1 MTILAGLCGALVVG
15 GLWFAITGLIPVPIV
30 EKPHR
35 QPHTRDPRLNRRVA
49 TAAALAIGAFAF
61 TRWPVAAVAGAAAGW
76 VLAGIRS
83 QKEREHIERRTEA
96 IALWTEMLRDAIG
109 TARGIEGVLVATA
122 ATAPLPIKPALTTM
136 AERLQHEPLDRVL
149 DGLAN
154 DLDHPLGDLVVTALR
169 LTSTSGGRQVR
180 DVLSSLA
187 TAAYAEAESQRR
199 IGVAREK
206 PRAAMKYSAFIICG
220 FVVLL
225 TIFSRRYLEPYSSPI
240 GQIVLLFVALYWTAG
255 FWWMNRM
262 GRIAPVERYLQVV
275 TVAEPVDA
283 VR

>member
-1 MTILAGLCGALVVG
+1 MTILAGLCGVLIVG
-15 GLWFAITGLIPVPIV
+15 GLWFAITGLISVPIV
-30 EKPHR
+30 EKPAKR
-35 QPHTRDPRLNRRVA
+35 ERTRDPRLNRRI
-49 TAAALAIGAFAF
+49 TAAFAMAVAAFAF
-61 TRWPVAAVAGAAAGW
+61 TRWPVAAVVGGAAGW

-122 ATAPLPIKPALTTM
+122 ATAPMPIKLELTAM
-136 AERLQHEPLDRVL
+136 ADRLQHEPLDRVL

-169 LTSTSGGRQVR
+169 LTSTAGGSNVR

-206 PRAAMKYSAFIICG
+206 PRAAMKYSAIIICG

-225 TIFSRRYLEPYSSPI
+225 TIFSRRYLEPYGSPI
-240 GQIVLLFVALYWTAG
+240 GQIVLLFVALYWAAG

-262 GRIAPVERYLQVV
+262 GRADPVERYLQV
-275 TVAEPVDA
+275 TVPEPREA

>member
-1 MTILAGLCGALVVG
+1 
-15 GLWFAITGLIPVPIV
+15 
-30 EKPHR
+30 
-35 QPHTRDPRLNRRVA
+35 
-49 TAAALAIGAFAF
+49 
-61 TRWPVAAVAGAAAGW
+61 
-76 VLAGIRS
+76 
-83 QKEREHIERRTEA
+83 
-96 IALWTEMLRDAIG
+96 
-109 TARGIEGVLVATA
+109 
-122 ATAPLPIKPALTTM
+122 M

-149 DGLAN
+149 GGLAD

-169 LTSTSGGRQVR
+169 LTSTTGGSNVR
-180 DVLSSLA
+180 EVLSSLA

-206 PRAAMKYSAFIICG
+206 PRAAMKYSAIIICG

-225 TIFSRRYLEPYSSPI
+225 TIFSRRYLEPYGSPL

-262 GRIAPVERYLQVV
+262 GRTDPVERYLQVI
-275 TVAEPVDA
+275 APQPEDA

>member
-1 MTILAGLCGALVVG
+1 MTILAGLCGALIVG
-15 GLWFAITGLIPVPIV
+15 GLWFAITGLIPVPVV
-30 EKPHR
+30 EKPPAR
-35 QPHTRDPRLNRRVA
+35 QRTRDPRIHRRV
-49 TAAALAIGAFAF
+49 TAATVLAIVAFGF
-61 TRWPVAAVAGAAAGW
+61 TRWPVAAVAGGAAGW
-76 VLAGIRS
+76 VLAGIRN
-83 QKEREHIERRTEA
+83 QKEREHSERRTEA
-96 IALWTEMLRDAIG
+96 IAFWTEMLRDAIG

-122 ATAPLPIKPALTTM
+122 ATSPLPIKPELAAM

-169 LTSTSGGRQVR
+169 LTSTTGGSNVR

-187 TAAYAEAESQRR
+187 TAAHAEAESQRR
-199 IGVAREK
+199 ISVAREK
-206 PRAAMKYSAFIICG
+206 PRAAMKYSAIIICG

-225 TIFSRRYLEPYSSPI
+225 TIFSRRYLDPYSSPI
-240 GQIVLLFVALYWTAG
+240 GQIVLLFVALYWTVG

-262 GRIAPVERYLQVV
+262 GRTEPVDRFLQ
-275 TVAEPVDA
+275 TAAAEPVDA

>member
-1 MTILAGLCGALVVG
+1 MTILAGLCGALITG
-15 GLWFAITGLIPVPIV
+15 GLWFAITGLIPVPVV
-30 EKPHR
+30 EKPATQQR
-35 QPHTRDPRLNRRVA
+35 TRDPRLNRRI
-49 TAAALAIGAFAF
+49 AAATVLAIAAFAF
-61 TRWPVAAVAGAAAGW
+61 TRWPVAAVAGGAAGW
-76 VLAGIRS
+76 VLAGIRN

-122 ATAPLPIKPALTTM
+122 ATAPLPIKPELAAM
-136 AERLQHEPLDRVL
+136 AERLQHEPLERVL

-169 LTSTSGGRQVR
+169 LTSTTGGSNVR

-199 IGVAREK
+199 ISVAREK
-206 PRAAMKYSAFIICG
+206 PRAAMRYSAIIICG

-225 TIFSRRYLEPYSSPI
+225 TIFSRRYLDPYSSPI

-262 GRIAPVERYLQVV
+262 GR
-275 TVAEPVDA
+275 TEPVARFLQTTA
-283 VR
+283 VDTMDSVR

>member
-1 MTILAGLCGALVVG
+1 V
-15 GLWFAITGLIPVPIV
+15 
-30 EKPHR
+30 
-35 QPHTRDPRLNRRVA
+35 
-49 TAAALAIGAFAF
+49 LAIVAFGF
-61 TRWPVAAVAGAAAGW
+61 TRWPVAALAGGAAGW
-76 VLAGIRS
+76 VLAGIRNR
-83 QKEREHIERRTEA
+83 KEREHIERRTEA

-122 ATAPLPIKPALTTM
+122 ATAPLPIKPELAAM

-169 LTSTSGGRQVR
+169 LTSTTGGSNVR
-180 DVLSSLA
+180 DVLGSLA

-199 IGVAREK
+199 ISVAREK
-206 PRAAMKYSAFIICG
+206 PRAAMKYSAIIICG

-225 TIFSRRYLEPYSSPI
+225 TIFSRRYLDPYSSPI

-255 FWWMNRM
+255 FWWMNSM
-262 GRIAPVERYLQVV
+262 GRTEPVDRFLQ
-275 TVAEPVDA
+275 TVAGEPVDA